1 MSLAAIRFAGALVLA
16 ALIVCASQPVR
27 GQRSALDTPVPSL
40 RAAALKDSTPCD
52 LWRTVEHVS
61 RFAHVPVG
69 FEHVGTCAP
78 MGWGK
83 TPEADALALNGLTP
97 RQIFDRLVEARPDY
111 AWREIDGVV
120 VMRPVGAWTDAGN
133 VLARLVA
140 PFAVTDRH
148 PHQLLHDVYQAARPS
163 LFLPHEDARLS
174 DEGQPLYDPPRL
186 FDRHVDLTFAGGTLL
201 QALNAVALRTG
212 VRWELGYWGRP
223 HVSLYAPEF
232 ASGTTGL
239 TMRVQ
244 P

>member
-1 MSLAAIRFAGALVLA
+1 MPIVANRLAGALILA
-16 ALIVCASQPVR
+16 ALAVCASVPVR
-27 GQRSALDTPVPSL
+27 AQRPSLDTPVPRL
-40 RAAALKDSTPCD
+40 RAAALKDNTPCD
-52 LWRTVEHVS
+52 LWRTVEHIS
-61 RFAHVPVG
+61 RFARVPVG

-83 TPEADALALNGLTP
+83 TPEADALVLDGLTP
-97 RQIFDRLVEARPDY
+97 RQMFDRVVSVRPDY
-111 AWREIDGVV
+111 SWRELGGMVV
-120 VMRPVGAWTDAGN
+120 IRPVVAWTDAGN
-133 VLARLVA
+133 VLTRPVA
-140 PFAVTDRH
+140 PFTVSDRH
-148 PHQLLHDVYQAARPS
+148 PHQLLHDVYQAAQPS
-163 LFLPHEDARLS
+163 LFLPHQDARLS
-174 DEGQPLYDPPRL
+174 DEGLPLYDPPRP

-201 QALNAVALRTG
+201 QALNAVAQRTG